1 MYAYAGNLRT
11 ADITDEAHNDTIVK
25 RELAPYIAAIQQINT
40 ESQIVMKNKMF
51 SGQVAL
57 VTGASNGIGRATA
70 LAFAAQ
76 GLKVV
81 VSDVDTAGGQATV
94 DQIHAADGQACFIRC
109 DVSRD
114 EEVRALVAQTV
125 ATHGRLD
132 YAFNNA
138 GIDIEQ
144 GRLADST
151 EAEFDALM
159 NVNVKG
165 VWLCLKHQI
174 PVMLTQGGGAIV
186 NTASVAGLIAAPKM
200 GIYCATK
207 HAVIG
212 LTKTAAIE
220 YGKKNIRVNA
230 VCPAVIDTEM
240 FRRANAADPKKGA
253 YAQAMHP
260 IGRIGKAEEIAAA
273 VLYLCSDAAGFTTGV
288 SLPVDGGVTAL

>member
-1 MYAYAGNLRT
+1 MTSN
-11 ADITDEAHNDTIVK
+11 
-25 RELAPYIAAIQQINT
+25 
-40 ESQIVMKNKMF
+40 F

-57 VTGASNGIGRATA
+57 VTGAANGIGRATA

-81 VSDVDTAGGQATV
+81 VSDIDTAGGGETVALIQAAGGEARFVPCNVARDT
-94 DQIHAADGQACFIRC
+94 
-109 DVSRD
+109 DVQ
-114 EEVRALVAQTV
+114 ALVAATV
-125 ATHGRLD
+125 AAYGRLD

-144 GRLADST
+144 GRLADSS

-165 VWLCLKHQI
+165 VWLCMKHQI
-174 PVMLTQGGGAIV
+174 PVMLAQGGGAIV

-200 GIYCATK
+200 GIYCASK

-212 LTKTAAIE
+212 LTKTAAVE

-253 YAQAMHP
+253 FAQAMHP
-260 IGRIGKAEEIAAA
+260 VGRIGKAEEIAAA
-273 VLYLCSDAAGFTTGV
+273 VLYLCSDAAGFTTGIA
-288 SLPVDGGVTAL
+288 LPVDGGVTAI